1 MYPTMASR
9 SVVIP
14 YAPKAPRRS
23 LNTLKRNRKTTT
35 DILNDPVSSAK
46 ITAGWSKSSA
56 IGIIH
61 IWTPDPSSNRSRDI
75 LSCHTLLELQKA
87 QPMEPAKT
95 AESER
100 RTIR

>member
-1 MYPTMASR
+1 MA
-9 SVVIP
+9 
-14 YAPKAPRRS
+14 
-23 LNTLKRNRKTTT
+23 

-56 IGIIH
+56 IGNIQ

-87 QPMEPAKT
+87 QPVEPAKT

-100 RTIR
+100 RTIRRVPNWSRIKPNTKEETSCPPEA